1 MNPYNTC
8 TSSLEQFGCFSLW
21 SAVAFFES
29 VKWELDQCLCQKY
42 IQAAYVTHGFG
53 IVDLIIWV
61 LNVWVGLTRTLWT
74 APVVSGGLF
83 EGWECITGTQKV
95 LKNQLEHSSGRLLKV
110 WELKINWVKSSK
122 GFRICRFQE
131 GNPADTSGHPLV
143 YFDVSNLTL
152 TSFAV
157 ASVW

>member
-1 MNPYNTC
+1 MLLSLIC
-8 TSSLEQFGCFSLW
+8 SSILWVCEMRARSVSLSNDKLAW
-21 SAVAFFES
+21 FF
-29 VKWELDQCLCQKY
+29 KKIY

-95 LKNQLEHSSGRLLKV
+95 LKNQLEHSSGQLLKV